1 MDIRF
6 LQSLLAV
13 IETGSITG
21 AARREKLTPAA
32 ISQRIQALER
42 SLNCKLFSRGAHSIQ
57 PTETCLA
64 LLPRARILVRESA
77 HLMDDALDGDL
88 RGEVKIGAI
97 STVLTGLL
105 PAFIRETAR
114 QAPDLKLRLVPGS
127 SLYLFE
133 QLLAGAL
140 DIAILVEPPFA
151 LPKSLVGHT
160 IRSEPLVY
168 MTRAEIVADDVLKH
182 AAGEPFI
189 RYDPV
194 SWGGRIVGRY
204 METFDLSPDVVCDLD
219 ALETIAILVAQ
230 GLGNALVPA
239 WQGLV
244 PTGFNIVSVSS
255 GTTFSRNIVLLHET
269 IPARPKAVAF
279 LLELLQPDDH

>member
-6 LQSLLAV
+6 LQSVLAV
-13 IETGSITG
+13 VETGSITG

-64 LLPRARILVRESA
+64 LLPRARLLVRESA
-77 HLMDDALDGDL
+77 HLRDDALDGEL

-105 PAFIRETAR
+105 PALIRETALE
-114 QAPDLKLRLVPGS
+114 APGLKLRLVPGS

-133 QLLAGAL
+133 QLVSGAL

-151 LPKSLVGHT
+151 LPKSLVGHR

-168 MTRAEIVADDVLKH
+168 MTRAEIGENEVLQH
-182 AAGEPFI
+182 AASEPFI
-189 RYDPV
+189 RYDPA
-194 SWGGRIVGRY
+194 SWGGRIVTQY
-204 METFDLSPDVVCDLD
+204 METFDLSPDVVCNLD

-230 GLGNALVPA
+230 GLGNSLVPA

-244 PTGFNIVSVSS
+244 PIDFNLIPASS
-255 GTTFSRNIVLLHET
+255 STAFSRNIMLLHEA

-279 LLELLQPDDH
+279 LRDLLQTAD